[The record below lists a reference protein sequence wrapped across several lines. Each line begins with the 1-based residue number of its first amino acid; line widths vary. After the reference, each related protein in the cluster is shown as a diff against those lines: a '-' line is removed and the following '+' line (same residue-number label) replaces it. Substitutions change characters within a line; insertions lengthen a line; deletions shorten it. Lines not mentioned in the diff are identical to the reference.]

1 MITRRIITSGLLAT
15 VATGARAQPLGRLC
29 VFGIGGTHNAIGGAD
44 PATSPKV
51 PKGVL
56 AYNDKDRRLVPANDP
71 LPGGQGGSPWPA
83 FGAAFQ
89 KATGV
94 NVMLVQC
101 AGGWY
106 QTAKLGQQRGDSR
119 SHWDAGGSLVSLA
132 LLTLDGALT
141 AAKRAGYDARLS
153 GILWCQGESEGTYIH
168 LLPPGIVTPDD
179 YKAAFR
185 KMVERFRSYYSP
197 TLPFYI
203 FRTGSVDPKSAEAA
217 WESSYA
223 LIRAAQEELAKT
235 IPHVIIASRLA
246 LRFAERGQLVEAIM
260 FNQDANND
268 LGRDGAANVAA
279 SKLWDRW

>member
-1 MITRRIITSGLLAT
+1 MISRRIITSGLFAT

-29 VFGIGGTHNAIGGAD
+29 VFDIGGTSNAIGGAD

-56 AYNDKDRRLVPANDP
+56 AYNDKDRQIVPANDP

-89 KATGV
+89 KAAGA

-101 AGGWY
+101 AGGAY
-106 QTAKLGQQRGDSR
+106 QIAKLGQHRGTR
-119 SHWDAGGSLVSLA
+119 SHWDAGGSLVSIA

-168 LLPPGIVTPDD
+168 LLPGFFTPDD

-185 KMVERFRSYYSP
+185 RMVERFRSYYSP

-203 FRTGSVDPKSAEAA
+203 FRTGSIDPKGAA
-217 WESSYA
+217 AAQESGYA

-246 LRFAERGQLVEAIM
+246 LRFAERGQLVADIM
-260 FNQDANND
+260 YTQDANND